1 MHRDL
6 NMSTKHVHVYYLLN
20 MLFML
25 RPILFTI
32 IKPSDPLID
41 TLYQLQKKKI
51 QCSHHLY
58 RGYIVS
64 TIASNPGNQ
73 VDTLFQPL
81 SDQRNPFLAK

>member
-41 TLYQLQKKKI
+41 TLYQLQKKK
-51 QCSHHLY
+51 
-58 RGYIVS
+58 
-64 TIASNPGNQ
+64 
-73 VDTLFQPL
+73 DTVTMFT
-81 SDQRNPFLAK
+81 PFVQGLHCINYSI